1 MAAEASKLL
10 KGVDAVALNLAKTA
24 LTRDASVSEA
34 TNVGKSYFDFGN
46 YEGNKYKQLF
56 LRRSV
61 ILENC
66 LGVAQYVSKTPRVL
80 LDKL

>member
-34 TNVGKSYFDFGN
+34 TNVGKSYIDLAN
-46 YEGNKYKQLF
+46 YKGNKYKQLF
-56 LRRSV
+56 SRAISNLAKLFGCRS
-61 ILENC
+61 IRFRYSSSD
-66 LGVAQYVSKTPRVL
+66 AR
-80 LDKL
+80 